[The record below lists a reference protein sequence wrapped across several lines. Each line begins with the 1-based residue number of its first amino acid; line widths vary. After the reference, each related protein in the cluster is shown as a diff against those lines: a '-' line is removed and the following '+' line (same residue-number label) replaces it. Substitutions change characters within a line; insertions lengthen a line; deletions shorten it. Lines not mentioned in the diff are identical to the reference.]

1 MDIVLVTAGVACLIA
16 AVAGVAIKALNVEI
30 GQIVSLRRQVLL
42 GLLGLAFVG
51 GGILVREGSNTSEE
65 SEATTEVTT
74 TTPTT
79 GVTTTTP
86 EPFFEDNFSTPGELP
101 WVDDV
106 DTEGTG
112 GRYTDE
118 TYRIVAERE
127 MGRRG
132 VLVSARTASPE
143 DVHLT
148 VDAHRVGGTASSGY
162 GYGLFC
168 RADGQDTLY
177 HFTIWAQHSIIAK
190 RIDGQPTNLGTT
202 DRVTAATLNEADKK
216 LEAVCR
222 TIQQRRAVR
231 LEFWVDDKMI
241 LSATDDDSPITSRG
255 TFGMHV
261 ALVPGGGNIGDTLE
275 VEFDNFK
282 GFRAE

>member
-42 GLLGLAFVG
+42 GLLGLAFLG
-51 GGILVREGSNTSEE
+51 GGIVVHDGGDTSVRDGSNTSEE

-74 TTPTT
+74 TTP
-79 GVTTTTP
+79 
-86 EPFFEDNFSTPGELP
+86 ESFFVDNFSTPGELP
-101 WVDDV
+101 WVDDA

-112 GRYTDE
+112 GRYTDD

-127 MGRRG
+127 VGRRG

-162 GYGLFC
+162 GFGLFC
-168 RADGQDTLY
+168 RANGPDTFY

-190 RIDGQPTNLGTT
+190 RIDGQPTNLGST
-202 DRVTAATLNEADKK
+202 DEVTAATLNDADKT

-222 TIQQRRAVR
+222 TIQRGRAVR